1 MEDVWSCV
9 LTWLV
14 VTTAHVLLDIT
25 SLRTDDHVSIM
36 MSVLSVIMSA
46 RELKSAST
54 LWAAITAS
62 LQPTVCISQL
72 SMLSHDHVSQNA
84 ISVCF
89 YQSVIGNSRMS
100 HCFVG
105 FF

>member
-1 MEDVWSCV
+1 M
-9 LTWLV
+9 

-36 MSVLSVIMSA
+36 MSVLLVIMSA

-54 LWAAITAS
+54 LWEAITAS
-62 LQPTVCISQL
+62 LQPTVCLSQL
-72 SMLSHDHVSQNA
+72 SKVSHYHVSQNA

-89 YQSVIGNSRMS
+89 YQNNIRNSRMS
-100 HCFVG
+100 HCIVG
-105 FF
+105 LF

>member
-1 MEDVWSCV
+1 M
-9 LTWLV
+9 

-36 MSVLSVIMSA
+36 MSVQSVIMSA
-46 RELKSAST
+46 RELKSVST

-62 LQPTVCISQL
+62 LQPTVCLSQSASGAL
-72 SMLSHDHVSQNA
+72 CYVMIVSQNA

-89 YQSVIGNSRMS
+89 YQSVTGNSRML
-100 HCFVG
+100 HCIDGYFNYNLHS
-105 FF
+105 FTA